1 MSHTNPKPTP
11 KPRAAPQRTQLL
23 FIEVDPLV
31 RATQQAPQSRAR
43 LNRHVQLGRFQ
54 NLPRRKRATPKSS
67 ANKKPT
73 PNGLS
78 PSRGENRANAV
89 GPEQGQCEC
98 FSVTGNCTGSSVV
111 APEGSCLEDEQEILD
126 SLRDIHRRALS
137 QSARTSIS
145 APGVSQIDPFGTS
158 PSALNEAM
166 NALFHHC
173 TSFLPSPHSIKTFL
187 YHSQA
192 QSPQTPSPTSHPHSA
207 LLSSTP

>member
-1 MSHTNPKPTP
+1 MSHINLKPP
-11 KPRAAPQRTQLL
+11 SKPRAAPQQTQLL

-43 LNRHVQLGRFQ
+43 LNHHVQLGRFQ
-54 NLPRRKRATPKSS
+54 NLPRRKRAIPKSS

-73 PNGLS
+73 PNDLS

-98 FSVTGNCTGSSVV
+98 FSVTGSCTGSSIV
-111 APEGSCLEDEQEILD
+111 APEGSCPEDEQEILD
-126 SLRDIHRRALS
+126 SLRDIRRRALS

-166 NALFHHC
+166 NALFHH
-173 TSFLPSPHSIKTFL
+173 
-187 YHSQA
+187 
-192 QSPQTPSPTSHPHSA
+192 
-207 LLSSTP
+207 